1 MKYSAFI
8 FSTLFFVLAT
18 YYGNAQGCSDAGFCT
33 AGSLGGYHDGDENA
47 KEYRNRVSFVPAY
60 EIGEKRIPLFI
71 PQVKGNFGIDE
82 SNSVEITVPYVVASG
97 DLGTNQGIG
106 DIIATLTHR
115 FLKKN
120 DWEIYATAG
129 TRIASGNAN
138 DEIDGKDLPMPYQ
151 TSLGTYDLILGG
163 QFKYKTWLL
172 SMGTQVPLVQAND
185 NEYNP
190 LEWPEEDAYFESR
203 ELERKADVM
212 LRVEKV
218 FTYKRGYIKAGLLPI
233 YHIQND
239 TYLKQN
245 LLGEFERVE
254 ADNSQGLTLNAIL
267 TAEYSIADQWVLTLA
282 GGAPM
287 IVREN
292 RPDGLTRSLV
302 IRPGISFR
310 F

>member
-1 MKYSAFI
+1 MKYIVLIAA
-8 FSTLFFVLAT
+8 TLSFLSISQIS
-18 YYGNAQGCSDAGFCT
+18 NAQGCSDAGFCT
-33 AGSLGGYHDGDENA
+33 AGSLGGYHDGEESKDY
-47 KEYRNRVSFVPAY
+47 KNRISFIPAY

-71 PQVKGNFGIDE
+71 PQLKGNFSIDG
-82 SNSVEITVPYVVASG
+82 SNSIEITVPYVVASG
-97 DLGTNQGIG
+97 ELGTNHGIG
-106 DIIATLTHR
+106 DIIATFTHR
-115 FLKKN
+115 FYKKD
-120 DWEIYATAG
+120 DWEIYGTAG

-172 SMGTQVPLVQAND
+172 SMGAQVPLVQAND

-190 LEWPEEDAYFESR
+190 LEWPEEDAYFLSQ

-212 LRVEKV
+212 LRIEKV
-218 FTYKRGYIKAGLLPI
+218 FKFNRGYAKAGLLPI

-239 TYLKQN
+239 TYLVPN
-245 LLGEFERVE
+245 ISGELERVDAE
-254 ADNSQGLTLNAIL
+254 DSQGLTLNAIVS
-267 TAEYSIADQWVLTLA
+267 AEYAVSDQWVLTFA

-287 IVREN
+287 IVRDN

-302 IRPGISFR
+302 LRPGVAFR